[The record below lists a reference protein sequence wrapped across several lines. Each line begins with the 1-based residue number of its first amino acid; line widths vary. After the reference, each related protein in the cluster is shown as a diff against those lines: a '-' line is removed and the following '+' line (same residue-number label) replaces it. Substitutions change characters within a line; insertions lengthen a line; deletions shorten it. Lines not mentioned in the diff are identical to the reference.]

1 MRTKKEVYKKE
12 QDDIINKIIS
22 IVGIENNKKITLY
35 EMDDDTKM
43 QKEIIDLIPNI
54 RKYFS
59 FNNLKAVGEPERIK
73 RPWLSIIKQLTKD
86 KYKLYS

>member
-43 QKEIIDLIPNI
+43 QKEIIDLIPIFENI
-54 RKYFS
+54 
-59 FNNLKAVGEPERIK
+59 L
-73 RPWLSIIKQLTKD
+73 LLII
-86 KYKLYS
+86 

>member
-12 QDDIINKIIS
+12 QDYIINKIIS

-43 QKEIIDLIPNI
+43 QKEIIFQTSN
-54 RKYFS
+54 FT
-59 FNNLKAVGEPERIK
+59 
-73 RPWLSIIKQLTKD
+73 QLM
-86 KYKLYS
+86 